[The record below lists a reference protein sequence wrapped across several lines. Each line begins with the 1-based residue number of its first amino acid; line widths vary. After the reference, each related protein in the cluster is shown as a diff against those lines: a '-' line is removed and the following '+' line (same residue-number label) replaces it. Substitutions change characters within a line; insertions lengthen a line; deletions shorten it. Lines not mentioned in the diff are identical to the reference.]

1 MLAKTA
7 AGRGARA
14 LQKVGGTRTGVS
26 LAVPAVTSEKVR
38 LISMS
43 AEATASVAARTSA
56 KVFIF
61 KGLEGAKEEGLSA
74 MLETG

>member
-7 AGRGARA
+7 AGRRGARA
-14 LQKVGGTRTGVS
+14 IEKVGGTRTGVS

-56 KVFIF
+56 KVFILR
-61 KGLEGAKEEGLSA
+61 GLEGGK
-74 MLETG
+74 